1 MISSTEGILFE
12 CLVCPKVVTI
22 SEMVFNALQKTIM
35 GTIGGCRILLNLF
48 YLQPVYLDDGCI
60 EYDCMEI
67 KRDNDVEKMFFIYS
81 EFSSKDL
88 IELNATFAQS
98 LDEILT
104 LLRKPRSANRIIA
117 FDV

>member
-1 MISSTEGILFE
+1 MRLSAKIETY
-12 CLVCPKVVTI
+12 V
-22 SEMVFNALQKTIM
+22 
-35 GTIGGCRILLNLF
+35 
-48 YLQPVYLDDGCI
+48 GCI

-67 KRDNDVEKMFFIYS
+67 KRDNDVEKMFFILS